1 LNESNLLTFLI
12 FGMIVIY
19 FGTMVY
25 RRVQTGRQ
33 REKLGDKVEM
43 LIPISGMNAFLGIS
57 SKGLVSSG
65 NWQAGY
71 EGNIPIA
78 KIRQIKYEAGMSILT
93 VPRLTVD
100 FIDEQKQERNVRF
113 LGLGA
118 LGGSVAGGSNQL
130 FAQISN
136 KAIAR
141 WEEYKKKNP

>member
-1 LNESNLLTFLI
+1 
-12 FGMIVIY
+12 
-19 FGTMVY
+19 
-25 RRVQTGRQ
+25 
-33 REKLGDKVEM
+33 
-43 LIPISGMNAFLGIS
+43 
-57 SKGLVSSG
+57 
-65 NWQAGY
+65 
-71 EGNIPIA
+71 
-78 KIRQIKYEAGMSILT
+78 MSILT